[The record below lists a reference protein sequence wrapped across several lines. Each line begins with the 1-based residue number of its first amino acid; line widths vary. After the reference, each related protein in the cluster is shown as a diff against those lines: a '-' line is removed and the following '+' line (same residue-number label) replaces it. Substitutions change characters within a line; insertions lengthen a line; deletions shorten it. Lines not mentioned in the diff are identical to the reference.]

1 MPRGLTYPIHPSSIQ
16 PISLSAQNFLLSTY
30 YVSGAVRDT
39 GVRQCTKQT
48 KAPYVLGEK
57 TDYARV
63 NVIT

>member
-1 MPRGLTYPIHPSSIQ
+1 MPCGLNYPIHPPSIQ
-16 PISLSAQNFLLSTY
+16 PISSSAQNFLLSTY
-30 YVSGAVRDT
+30 YVSGAVLDT

-57 TDYARV
+57 TDYARL